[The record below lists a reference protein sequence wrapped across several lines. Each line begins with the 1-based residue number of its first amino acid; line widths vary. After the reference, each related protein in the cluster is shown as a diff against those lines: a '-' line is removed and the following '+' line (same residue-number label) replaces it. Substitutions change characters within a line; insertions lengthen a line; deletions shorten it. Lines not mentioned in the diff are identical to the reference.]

1 MPNDA
6 NSIGWQEW
14 LAFLSPDGQQQI
26 LAFVRQSRE
35 ERGANWIV
43 EIQTDYPMLSYIVE
57 LVANYDAEAAFA
69 ELQSQYSQWPLWIA
83 KPKLITLHGLLRA
96 EIDRPR

>member
-6 NSIGWQEW
+6 NSIGWHEW

-26 LAFVRQSRE
+26 VAFVRQARE
-35 ERGANWIV
+35 ERGANWIA
-43 EIQTDYPMLSYIVE
+43 EIQTDYPMLSYIVA
-57 LVANYDAEAAFA
+57 LVANYDAETAFD

-83 KPKLITLHGLLRA
+83 KTKLITLHGLLRA